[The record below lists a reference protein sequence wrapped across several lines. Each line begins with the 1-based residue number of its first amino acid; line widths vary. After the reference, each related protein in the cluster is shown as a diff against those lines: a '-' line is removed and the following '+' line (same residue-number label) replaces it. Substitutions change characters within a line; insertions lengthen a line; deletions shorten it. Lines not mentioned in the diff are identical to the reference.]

1 VQDLTKKG
9 VLIVARKLT
18 FLGETLQKKMAEES
32 LEHITEIQCDELQT
46 IEHTKLK
53 PLSIAIAVSST
64 DRRIVGFIV
73 CS

>member
-1 VQDLTKKG
+1 M
-9 VLIVARKLT
+9 ARKLT
-18 FLGETLQKKMAEES
+18 FLGETLQKKMTEES
-32 LEHITEIQCDELQT
+32 LKHITEIQCDELQS
-46 IEHTKLK
+46 IKNSKLK

>member
-1 VQDLTKKG
+1 M
-9 VLIVARKLT
+9 LIVARKLT

-32 LEHITEIQCDELQT
+32 LKHITEIQCDELQS
-46 IEHTKLK
+46 IKNSKLK